1 MRIMPFR
8 LPEKIR
14 GFRSEIINDLIDYL
28 RSITP
33 IDSYTVRH
41 DIRTDGMITHATGM
55 GDLPLADRDW
65 ECNFQGQ
72 SVFVNPG
79 IVQIGGTTAEI
90 TTETEKDGLS
100 GTPLY
105 VYLQIPRLDKSS
117 VTVLTDNTRPNSD
130 GTYFRFIIGIGEAVG
145 STYVRTRDSSGPIN
159 IDTPTK

>member
-1 MRIMPFR
+1 MMRFFTS
-8 LPEKIR
+8 LPEKIS
-14 GFRSEIINDLIDYL
+14 GWRSKPINAL
-28 RSITP
+28 REYVAALTP
-33 IDSYTVRH
+33 IDSRTVTWESRS
-41 DIRTDGMITHATGM
+41 DGLVAHATGR
-55 GDLPLADRDW
+55 GDLPPDDRDW
-65 ECNFQGQ
+65 TCNFQGT

-79 IVQIGGTTAEI
+79 IVQIGGTIAEI

-117 VTVLTDNTRPNSD
+117 VTVLTANTRPNSD